1 MLRGLSG
8 RKEVIQRRIKL
19 YLDTRRM
26 FEICSKLKIKTP
38 ERRHTF
44 ISKLE
49 QISRVVLVFPLLILN
64 K

>member
-38 ERRHTF
+38 ERRHAF